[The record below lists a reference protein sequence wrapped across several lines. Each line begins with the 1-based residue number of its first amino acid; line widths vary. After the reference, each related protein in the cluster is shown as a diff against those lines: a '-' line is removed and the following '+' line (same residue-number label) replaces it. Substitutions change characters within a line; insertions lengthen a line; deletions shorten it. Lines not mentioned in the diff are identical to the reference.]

1 MQWKNLEN
9 FYSFDF
15 AGDLVVNNEDTE
27 EIDFETLDKENSN
40 ENNDESEINEK
51 VEETVA
57 LDDPITNQTKE
68 LHVVII
74 D

>member
-68 LHVVII
+68 LHVAII